1 MNKEQQRN
9 SQAPLQLDVI
19 TAFKI
24 FNYGVDYGQLLME
37 QERESEEWA
46 DAFNCCLVSRKTAMP
61 AMPIERRQAH
71 SEDWKQ
77 AKKKSYIL
85 QNQRYKKYTSLL
97 YMICCFLL
105 KIISPQKTKEVK

>member
-1 MNKEQQRN
+1 M
-9 SQAPLQLDVI
+9 QLDIV

-37 QERESEEWA
+37 RERESEEWA
-46 DAFNCCLVSRKTAMP
+46 DGFNCCLVARKTAMP

-77 AKKKSYIL
+77 AKLNSLTAFKKLLFKIVERGENNVNL
-85 QNQRYKKYTSLL
+85 QS
-97 YMICCFLL
+97 
-105 KIISPQKTKEVK
+105 

>member
-1 MNKEQQRN
+1 MSKEQQQRN
-9 SQAPLQLDVI
+9 SQSPLQLDI
-19 TAFKI
+19 ATAFKI

-77 AKKKSYIL
+77 AKKKSVLAFKELIK
-85 QNQRYKKYTSLL
+85 N
-97 YMICCFLL
+97 IC
-105 KIISPQKTKEVK
+105 EANYNDA